1 MRRSLII
8 LAFALFALIGVSQA
22 PARAQILTG
31 TNGGE
36 AVTVPVEQL
45 EQLKATLSDDA
56 KRKKLLADID
66 ALIAAGQRQSTEQD
80 QEGGKLGRE
89 LVKAIGE
96 AKQGLAALPPYFD
109 QTQGDARQLV
119 TWVSRTWRD
128 PVRRGEAARQI
139 GLFAGIFAVGWLVEY
154 GLWVLVG
161 PARRRLMNRAPG
173 TLLVRFLHGVQRV
186 AIELMPILGF
196 FAAAAAFGLI
206 GGPATALTA
215 TGLALAMIYGGVRTI
230 LACGRLLLAPN
241 APGLRLLPLTTPT
254 AADLYRWLRRIVRAV
269 AVAMFVVLASRFA
282 GLPAAAER
290 LVADLAVIV
299 VAVLLIAFAFAQRR
313 RIGEG
318 LAQRARAI
326 EAAKDVKL
334 LLLALAHTVHLLIVA
349 VIVGLTGIILLRID
363 GGTAFMLTGT
373 VGTVATVI
381 ATALAIGLLARL
393 IKRVESAASA
403 AAPTPWSLI
412 VPYLPV
418 VHGLAKAVVFAT
430 AAVVLLQ
437 CWGAD
442 AFGWLSSAAGK
453 RLIGSGAS
461 ILLVLVIAVIVWQL
475 ASTAIAR
482 PLERLDGGAAAS
494 PRARTLLPLLRKV
507 LFIVLAFIVGMVVLS
522 ELGVAIAPLLA
533 GAGIIGLAVGFGAQK
548 LVQDVITGIFILIE
562 DAVAI
567 GDVVTV
573 AGIGGLVEDLSIR
586 SIRLR
591 DLSGNVHT
599 IPFSSVDTVTNM
611 TKVFSYYL
619 LDIGVAYREDTDEV
633 AEVCRRIV
641 EDMRADPEF
650 APHILEPLE
659 ILGVDQF
666 ADSAVIIKARI
677 KTVPIKQWFVGREFN
692 RRMKKRFDELGIEIP
707 FPHRTIYFGVDKQG
721 AAPAASVRIDGGA
734 AFDDPPPA
742 MPPPTDP
749 PQAIRPLRP
758 DADRKG

>member
-1 MRRSLII
+1 MPRSLIT
-8 LAFALFALIGVSQA
+8 LAFALFALVCVAQT
-22 PARAQILTG
+22 PAFAQTPAN
-31 TNGGE
+31 TSGE
-36 AVTVPVEQL
+36 TVAVPVEQL
-45 EQLKATLSDDA
+45 EQLRATLKDEA
-56 KRKKLLADID
+56 KRSRLIADID
-66 ALIAAGQRQSTEQD
+66 AMIAAGQQRMTEQD

-96 AKQGLAALPPYFD
+96 AKQGLASVPPYFD
-109 QTQGDARQLV
+109 QVQRSAGQVV
-119 TWVSRTWRD
+119 TWASRTWQD
-128 PVRRGEAARQI
+128 PARRGEAARQI
-139 GLFAGIFAVGWLVEY
+139 ALFTGIFAVGWLVEY
-154 GLWVLVG
+154 GLWVLMT
-161 PARRRLMNRAPG
+161 PARRRLMSRAPKA
-173 TLLVRFLHGVQRV
+173 LLGRGLFGLRRA
-186 AIELMPILGF
+186 AIELLPILGF
-196 FAAAAAFGLI
+196 FAAAAVVGVI

-215 TGLALAMIYGGVRTI
+215 TGLTLAIIYGGARTI
-230 LACGRLLLAPN
+230 LASGRLLLAPN

-254 AADLYRWLRRIVRAV
+254 AADLYGWLRRVVRVV
-269 AVAMFVVLASRFA
+269 AVAIFVVLASRFA

-290 LVADLAVIV
+290 LVADLAVV
-299 VAVLLIAFAFAQRR
+299 FVAVVLVAFAFAQRR
-313 RIGEG
+313 RICEG
-318 LAQRARAI
+318 LTRQARGMAGS
-326 EAAKDVKL
+326 KDVRL

-349 VIVGLTGIILLRID
+349 VTVGLAGVILLRID
-363 GGTAFMLTGT
+363 GGTAFMLKGV
-373 VGTVATVI
+373 VGTAVTVI
-381 ATALAIGLLARL
+381 AAALAIGLLGRARE
-393 IKRVESAASA
+393 RVRILA
-403 AAPTPWSLI
+403 AAEPRSNWGLI
-412 VPYLPV
+412 APYLPA
-418 VHGLAKAVVFAT
+418 VHGVAKALIFAI
-430 AAVVLLQ
+430 AVIVLLQ

-442 AFGWLSSAAGK
+442 AFGWLSSAPGT

-482 PLERLDGGAAAS
+482 PLERLDDGAAAS

-548 LVQDVITGIFILIE
+548 LVQDVITGVFILIE

-611 TKVFSYYL
+611 TREFSFYL
-619 LDIGVAYREDTDEV
+619 LEIGVAYREDTDEV

-650 APHILEPLE
+650 APFILEPLE
-659 ILGVDQF
+659 VLGVDQF

-721 AAPAASVRIDGGA
+721 AAPTASVRIDSGA
-734 AFDDPPPA
+734 EPGDPPR
-742 MPPPTDP
+742 
-749 PQAIRPLRP
+749 AIRPLRP
-758 DADRKG
+758 DADRKD